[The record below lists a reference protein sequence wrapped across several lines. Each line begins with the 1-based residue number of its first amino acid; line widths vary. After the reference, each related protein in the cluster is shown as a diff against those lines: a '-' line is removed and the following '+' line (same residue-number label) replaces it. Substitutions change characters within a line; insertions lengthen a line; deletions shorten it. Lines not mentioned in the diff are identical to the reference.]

1 MINKPAYF
9 INESLSCI
17 NLIFSL
23 NTSFVKN
30 CESELS
36 IYEKYYLNIIY
47 GPLNFDVL
55 LPPPHFRDVWDLEN
69 ADTESIQKTI
79 STFDWSKI
87 FLNRNANEKMQNTD
101 SLNVF

>member
-9 INESLSCI
+9 INGSSSCI

-47 GPLNFDVL
+47 GPLNFDAP
-55 LPPPHFRDVWDLEN
+55 LPPPHYRDVWDLEN
-69 ADTESIQKTI
+69 ADTESIQKAI